1 VLRWSPHF
9 DARTTPDD
17 AVRHAVSIIDTRR
30 RPGRVTS
37 PKPCG
42 SGGTNER
49 QNLLPH
55 RAVEVAVDQRLH
67 RGQQQRRAVL
77 SDLACNTI

>member
-1 VLRWSPHF
+1 
-9 DARTTPDD
+9 
-17 AVRHAVSIIDTRR
+17 
-30 RPGRVTS
+30 VTS

-77 SDLACNTI
+77 SDLACNTIQRG

>member
-1 VLRWSPHF
+1 M
-9 DARTTPDD
+9 PDD